1 MYKLNP
7 KGIKKSLKI
16 FIISV
21 TAILLLLCTPFIL
34 LQFNTIQ
41 NFAVS
46 ILTKELSASLHTKI
60 EIGHVN
66 YRFFNAI
73 QLKDFL
79 IEDQQKDTLIYSEK
93 INASFDFWQFFHKKF
108 IFNNIE
114 LDNACISLET
124 DKNGKSNA
132 DFLFQKKP
140 EKSDSS
146 FIDLRL
152 KNLRI
157 SGSRF
162 YYTKLSDTIKTSS
175 FNANKLRFKD
185 INAEIAIYLLNNDS
199 INAAIKYLNARESSG
214 MAIKNIQTKFSGSH
228 KGIQFPQLTIQLP
241 ESEISLNH
249 LAFKT
254 NSFADFKNFAQK
266 VSFKIPVNNTV
277 IALQDLKAVVPQFA
291 GMQQKVNISGL
302 ITGKLSSLRFQ
313 KIKLNTGKSFV
324 LDGDLDVNGL
334 PDIEESFVYGQVK
347 TLQITNAELQ
357 DIISQM
363 YGKPF
368 VLPKEFN
375 SLGLLS
381 YTGNIT
387 GFINDIVAYG
397 NLKTNIGSISSDISL
412 KFENKLQDLTYN
424 GTLKTSGFSLGKYFN
439 DSTFG
444 TIAIDL
450 NTKGIKKHNQAIRGT
465 VQAKL
470 SEFEFNSY
478 NYKNANLDGSY
489 DGTGF
494 NGKIN
499 IKDENI
505 EADFTGILD
514 FKNPKIPVF
523 DFDLTLNNAN
533 LYALNLLKTY
543 PEARVSF
550 HGKTNI
556 TGNSFDNLNGF
567 MYLENINF
575 TNGDKAI
582 NGKKIDF
589 TSRTDENYTHFS
601 IKSDYINGSFYGDFK
616 YSSIGNTFRKI
627 LANYLPSLSQNGN
640 SKTYL
645 PNKVK
650 VDLTIDH
657 TDEISELLD
666 LPYQLDGQS
675 TISGRIDESMNFV
688 EFIAR
693 ISAIKTEKQIYENLS
708 LRLEN
713 NQEKLQLTGR
723 TQMQDKKSDILNV
736 FLSADAA
743 QDAVNAKL
751 IWQNNQEIT
760 NAGEVSTRTTLKKEG
775 KNILGHVNFFP
786 TQVIISDSIWNF
798 RASEIFFNSDSLIT
812 INNFLFENERQF
824 IRINGVASK
833 TDKDSLTVT
842 MNDLN
847 LDYVMQLIR
856 LKGIN
861 FGGLVTGNLKL
872 FSLLKKPIYLADLK
886 VKDFSLNHNIIADAT
901 ISSKWD
907 QVNNKLNINGEFIN
921 KANELVAL
929 AGGVFVPKNDSL
941 DIIVD
946 AKKFPTGFL
955 NRYFEGVA
963 SNFGGNAAGELHI
976 FGPTKSILFEGD
988 LMVTDGKATIDML
1001 NTTYRFNDRVK
1012 LSPHKI
1018 MLNNIRLSDEENN
1031 SALLNGNI
1039 DHNGTFGDMV
1049 YDVRINAKNIL
1060 AMNTSSVN
1068 DDFFYGKAY
1077 VGGTVRIFG
1086 NENEANINV
1095 NGVSRPKTKCIMSM
1109 GTSSSVFESD
1119 FIKFAEKRLSTYT
1132 DEFETNRKQFVNENA
1147 FNVKVDMQIE
1157 VTPEAEMDIIVDPRA
1172 GDKITGRGRGNI
1184 RIKFDTFSDVELYG
1198 TVEMEQGYYLFTLQ
1212 TMIRKE
1218 FKIKSGS
1225 TIAWTGDP
1233 FGAQVNINGYY
1244 PLTASLADLMEPEE
1258 LQQITSRST
1267 VPVQCLLYLTEDL
1280 MSPAIKFGIDLPS
1293 SDESIKNRVNNI
1305 INTDEMMNR
1314 QILYLLLFHKFFTPE
1329 YLNTTAVAG
1338 GSELYS
1344 FAAATASAQINNL
1357 LQTILNSNVISL
1369 GFDWQQTNLE
1379 TNEVKAQI
1387 LIQPNNRLVING
1399 NIGYRNDIVNQN
1411 KLIGDFDLEYK
1422 LIESGKLRF
1431 TAYNHTIDRAQLREA
1446 KTTQGVGLIYREDF
1460 NNLKEM
1466 FDYYW
1471 SIFKGIFEKKPKQ
1484 TAENK

>member
-1 MYKLNP
+1 MCKLKP

-21 TAILLLLCTPFIL
+21 TAFILLLCAPFIL

-41 NFAVS
+41 NFTVN
-46 ILTKELSASLHTKI
+46 ILTKELSTSLQTKI

-73 QLKDFL
+73 QLKDFI
-79 IEDQQKDTLIYSEK
+79 IEDQHKDTLIYSEK

-114 LDNACISLET
+114 LDNACVSLKT
-124 DKNGKSNA
+124 DRNGKSNA

-152 KNLRI
+152 NKLRI
-157 SGSRF
+157 SNSRF
-162 YYTKLSDTIKTSS
+162 SYRKLSDKTITSS
-175 FNANKLRFKD
+175 FNTNNLRFKD
-185 INAEIAIYLLNNDS
+185 INTEIAINILNKDS
-199 INAAIKYLNARESSG
+199 VNAVIKYLNAKELSG
-214 MAIKNIQTKFSGSH
+214 LIIKDIQTKFSGSH
-228 KGIQFPQLTIQLP
+228 KGILFPELTIQLP
-241 ESEISLNH
+241 ESEINLNN

-254 NSFADFKNFAQK
+254 KSLADFKNFTQK
-266 VSFKIPVNNTV
+266 VSFKIPLNNTV
-277 IALQDLKAVVPQFA
+277 IALQDLKGVLPQFA
-291 GMQQKVNISGL
+291 RMQQKVNISGL
-302 ITGKLSSLRFQ
+302 ISGKLSSLRFQ
-313 KIKLNTGKSFV
+313 KIKLNTGKSFL
-324 LDGDLDVNGL
+324 LDGNLDVNGL
-334 PDIEESFVYGQVK
+334 PDIEESFVYGQIK

-357 DIISQM
+357 DIVSQINA
-363 YGKPF
+363 KPF

-387 GFINDIVAYG
+387 GFINDMVAYG

-424 GTLKTSGFSLGKYFN
+424 GTLKTSSFSLGKYFN
-439 DSTFG
+439 NPAFG
-444 TIAIDL
+444 AIAIDL
-450 NTKGIKKHNQAIRGT
+450 NTKGVKKHNQAIRGT
-465 VQAKL
+465 VKAKL

-478 NYKNANLDGSY
+478 NYKNANFDGSY

-514 FKNPKIPVF
+514 FRNPKIPVF

-533 LYALNLLKTY
+533 LYTLNLLKTY

-567 MYLENINF
+567 MFLENINF
-575 TNGDKAI
+575 INGDKSI
-582 NGKKIDF
+582 KGKQIDF

-627 LANYLPSLSQNGN
+627 LANYLPSLSENGN
-640 SKTYL
+640 GKTYL

-657 TDEISELLD
+657 TDEISELLN

-675 TISGRIDESMNFV
+675 TISGRIDESLNIV

-713 NQEKLQLTGR
+713 DQDKLQLTGR

-736 FLSADAA
+736 FLSADAS
-743 QDAVNAKL
+743 QDAVDAKL
-751 IWQNNQEIT
+751 IWQNNQEVT

-775 KNILGHVNFFP
+775 KNIKGHVNFYP

-798 RASEIFFNSDSLIT
+798 RASEVFFNSDSLIT

-824 IRINGVASK
+824 IRINGAASRSNN
-833 TDKDSLTVT
+833 DSLVVT

-886 VKDFSLNHNIIADAT
+886 VKDFSLNQNIIADAT

-907 QVNNKLNINGEFIN
+907 EINNKLNINGEFIN

-929 AGGVFVPKNDSL
+929 AKGVFVPKNDSL

-976 FGPTKSILFEGD
+976 FGPTKNILFEGD
-988 LMVTDGKATIDML
+988 LMVTGGKATIDML

-1012 LSPHKI
+1012 LTPHRI

-1031 SALLNGNI
+1031 SASLNGSI
-1039 DHNGTFGDMV
+1039 DHNGTFGNML
-1049 YDVRINAKNIL
+1049 YDVRINANNIL

-1086 NENEANINV
+1086 NKNEANINV

-1119 FIKFAEKRLSTYT
+1119 FIKFAEKRLSTYI

-1244 PLTASLADLMEPEE
+1244 PLTASLTDLMEPEE

-1267 VPVQCLLYLTEDL
+1267 VPVHCLLYLTEDL

-1471 SIFKGIFEKKPKQ
+1471 SSLKGIFEKKK
-1484 TAENK
+1484 NKTSDNN